1 MKTPQVNASVKLPA
15 SLHARL
21 ARLAAARGR
30 SAHSLMVQT
39 IESSVPCGEKRE
51 AWRREGI
58 VAWEEYQRTG
68 FHLTGGEV
76 MDWLARTAAGEDP
89 EMPECHL

>member
-1 MKTPQVNASVKLPA
+1 MKTLQVNASVKLPA

-30 SAHSLMVQT
+30 SAHSLMVQA
-39 IESSVPCGEKRE
+39 IEACVTCGEKRE
-51 AWRREGI
+51 AWRREG
-58 VAWEEYQRTG
+58 VAAWEEYQRTG
-68 FHLTGGEV
+68 LHMTGGEV
-76 MDWLARTAAGEDP
+76 MDWLARTAAGEDV

>member
-1 MKTPQVNASVKLPA
+1 MKTAQVNASVKLPA

-21 ARLAAARGR
+21 ASLAEARSR
-30 SAHSLMVQT
+30 SAHSLMVQA
-39 IESSVPCGEKRE
+39 IESYVSREEKRE

-68 FHLTGGEV
+68 LHLTNGEV
-76 MDWLARTAAGEDP
+76 MEWLARTAAGEDV

>member
-51 AWRREGI
+51 AWRREG
-58 VAWEEYQRTG
+58 VAAWEEYRRTG
-68 FHLTGGEV
+68 LHLTGREV
-76 MDWLARTAAGEDP
+76 MDWLARTAAGDHP

>member
-30 SAHSLMVQT
+30 SAHSLMVQA
-39 IESSVPCGEKRE
+39 IETFVSCGEKRE
-51 AWRREGI
+51 AWRQEGI
-58 VAWEEYQRTG
+58 ATWEEYQRTG
-68 FHLTGGEV
+68 LHLTNEEV